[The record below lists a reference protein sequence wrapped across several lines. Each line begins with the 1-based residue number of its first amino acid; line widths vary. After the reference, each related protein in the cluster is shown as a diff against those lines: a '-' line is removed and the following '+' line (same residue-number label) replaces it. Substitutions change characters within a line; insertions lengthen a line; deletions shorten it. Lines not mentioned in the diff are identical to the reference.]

1 MATEENKE
9 IVRRMIEEVFNKG
22 DLEVVDDLVAP
33 NYVYHFPGREDIKG
47 SEELKQFAMMIR
59 TAFPDFHITIDDMV
73 AEGDEVAC
81 RYTYL
86 GTHKG
91 EFVGIAPT
99 GKQFQATGILIS
111 HIKGGK
117 EVEVWE
123 SIDRI
128 GMLQQIGVIPPM
140 GQDGG

>member
-1 MATEENKE
+1 MSTEENKAK
-9 IVRRMIEEVFNKG
+9 VRRMIEEVWNKG
-22 DLEVVDDLVAP
+22 DLAVVDELVPP
-33 NYVYHFPGREDIKG
+33 NYVYHFPGREEIKG
-47 SEELKQFAMMIR
+47 PNGLKQFATMLR

-81 RYTYL
+81 RYTYQ

-91 EFVGIAPT
+91 EFLGIAPT
-99 GKQFQATGILIS
+99 GKQFKATGIMIS
-111 HIKGGK
+111 HIERGK

-128 GMLQQIGVIPPM
+128 GMLQQIGIIPPI
-140 GQDGG
+140 GQGAR